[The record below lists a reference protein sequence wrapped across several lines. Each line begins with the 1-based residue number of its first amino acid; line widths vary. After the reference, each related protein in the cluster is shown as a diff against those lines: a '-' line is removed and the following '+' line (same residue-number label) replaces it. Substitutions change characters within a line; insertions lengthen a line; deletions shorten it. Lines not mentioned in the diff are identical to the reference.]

1 MQHLWT
7 VAAFLV
13 GAPILSGA
21 AAPAATAQ
29 AVDISPFIAQEITP
43 KVHLLTTP
51 DDLVGFAIGNILL
64 IEQRHGFV
72 VIDSGID
79 AANGRAVVAY
89 ARSLSPKPIKAVAIT
104 HWHNDHPQGI
114 SAIRDAYPN
123 VRIISTRPTEDGM
136 LGPEAFDVGYE
147 PNSRAEAAVAERVG
161 DETAPYRKL
170 LDDPATPADRKE
182 RIRKAL
188 GQFDQYLR
196 DFHGTYIV
204 PPTETFE
211 HELLIDDPAIP
222 VRLMFLGRA
231 NTAGDLVTWLP
242 RQKIVESGD
251 IVVSPY
257 PFGFGSYPADWIQ
270 TIGKL
275 KSMGFKTLIPGHGH
289 PQSDTSYLNK
299 LITTISEIR
308 SQVGPLAKQ
317 GFSLEDV
324 QKKVD
329 FSKVGELFGSTP
341 NDRANFKSLFSDPMT
356 EMAYKEARG
365 EPIIQGI
372 VPADFPKPRFTEPAP
387 KSSAVH
393 HKS

>member
-1 MQHLWT
+1 MRNFTGLMLLAW
-7 VAAFLV
+7 AA
-13 GAPILSGA
+13 GASA
-21 AAPAATAQ
+21 QAP
-29 AVDISPFIAQEITP
+29 AVDIRPFVAREITP

-51 DDLVGFAIGNILL
+51 DDVNGFAIGNILL
-64 IEQRHGFV
+64 IEQRDGFV

-114 SAIRDAYPN
+114 SAIRDAYPK
-123 VRIISTRPTEDGM
+123 VRIISTRPTEEGM

-147 PNSRAEAAVAERVG
+147 PSSRADAAVAERVR
-161 DETAPYRKL
+161 DEKVPYQKL
-170 LDDPATPADRKE
+170 LDDSTTPADRKE

-188 GQFDQYLR
+188 GQFDEYVS
-196 DFHGTYIV
+196 DFRGTYIV

-211 HELLIDDPAIP
+211 HQLLINDPAIP
-222 VRLMFLGRA
+222 IRLMFLGRA
-231 NTAGDLVTWLP
+231 NTAGDLVAWLP
-242 RQKIVESGD
+242 RQRIVESGD
-251 IVVSPY
+251 IVVSPC

-289 PQSDTSYLNK
+289 PQSDTSYLDK

-317 GFSLEDV
+317 GLSLEEV
-324 QKKVD
+324 QKKMS
-329 FSKVGELFGSTP
+329 FAKVGELFGTGP
-341 NDRANFKSLFSDPMT
+341 RDQANFKALFSDPMT

-365 EPIIQGI
+365 EPIIQGS
-372 VPADFPKPRFTEPAP
+372 PAGFPQPRFTEAPP
-387 KSSAVH
+387 KSRAVH
-393 HKS
+393 HKY